1 MINHLKDDT
10 IAAISTAPG
19 VGGIAVIRISGNQ
32 SIEIVSSIFKAN
44 KKDVEIKTASAYQVI
59 YGTIYEC
66 EEEIDKVVV
75 SLFRAPHSFTG
86 EDVVEISCHGSI
98 YIQQRILS
106 LLINKGCRLAT
117 AGEFTQRAFFNGKM
131 DLSQAEA
138 VADLINSQTKAA
150 HSVAL
155 NQMKG
160 TFSNKLS
167 LLREKLL
174 HLVSL
179 LELELDFG
187 DHEELEFADRKE
199 LIQISNE
206 LHNEIKKLTSSFST
220 GNAIKNGI
228 PVSIIGNTNVGK
240 STLLNH
246 LIGEEKAIVSD
257 IPGTTRDI
265 IEDVVNI
272 NGISFRFIDTAG
284 IRSTNDTIEKIG
296 IERSYNAINHSQI
309 VIWVIDGSNYEIE
322 KINDIK
328 QYLLESGKIIITVI
342 NKIDIATQQQ
352 LDTIKLHLS
361 DTLNNILLISAK
373 KEQYIEELTNL
384 LYEKAGIS
392 EDINND
398 IIVNNVRHYEAL
410 QHSLESIERIIEG
423 LNNNIPSD
431 FIAQDARE
439 TIHYL
444 SEITGGEI
452 TTPEVLSNIFSKFC
466 IGK

>member
-44 KKDVEIKTASAYQVI
+44 KKDVEIKTASAYQAI

-284 IRSTNDTIEKIG
+284 IRSTSDTIEKIG

-352 LDTIKLHLS
+352 LDTIKQHLS

-384 LYEKAGIS
+384 LYKKAGIS

>member
-44 KKDVEIKTASAYQVI
+44 KKDVEIKTASAYQAI

-284 IRSTNDTIEKIG
+284 IRSTSDTIEKIG

-328 QYLLESGKIIITVI
+328 QYLLDSCKIIITVI

>member
-19 VGGIAVIRISGNQ
+19 VGGIAVMRISGNQ

-44 KKDVEIKTASAYQVI
+44 KKDVEIKTASAYQAI

-206 LHNEIKKLTSSFST
+206 LYNEIKKLTSSFST

-284 IRSTNDTIEKIG
+284 IRSTSDTIEKIG

-423 LNNNIPSD
+423 LKNNIPSD

-452 TTPEVLSNIFSKFC
+452 TTPEVLSNIFSKFR

>member
-32 SIEIVSSIFKAN
+32 STEIVSSIFKAN
-44 KKDVEIKTASAYQVI
+44 KKDVEIKTASAYQAI

-75 SLFRAPHSFTG
+75 TLFRAPHSFTG

-284 IRSTNDTIEKIG
+284 IRSTSDTIEKIG

>member
-44 KKDVEIKTASAYQVI
+44 KKDVETKTASAYQAI

-75 SLFRAPHSFTG
+75 TLFRAPHSFTG

-284 IRSTNDTIEKIG
+284 IRSTSDTIEKIG

-373 KEQYIEELTNL
+373 KEQYIEELTKL

>member
-410 QHSLESIERIIEG
+410 QHSLGSIERIIEG

-431 FIAQDARE
+431 FIAQDASE

>member
-44 KKDVEIKTASAYQVI
+44 KKDVETKTASAYQAI

-284 IRSTNDTIEKIG
+284 IRSTSDTIEKIG

-328 QYLLESGKIIITVI
+328 QYLLKSGKIIITVI

-361 DTLNNILLISAK
+361 DTLNNVLLISAK

>member
-32 SIEIVSSIFKAN
+32 STEIVSSIFKAN
-44 KKDVEIKTASAYQVI
+44 KKDVEIKTASAYQAI

-160 TFSNKLS
+160 IFSNKLS

-284 IRSTNDTIEKIG
+284 IRSTSDTIEKIG

-361 DTLNNILLISAK
+361 DTLNNVLLISAK

>member
-32 SIEIVSSIFKAN
+32 STEIVSSIFKAN
-44 KKDVEIKTASAYQVI
+44 KKDVEIKTASAYQAI

-284 IRSTNDTIEKIG
+284 IRSTSDTIEKIG

>member
-44 KKDVEIKTASAYQVI
+44 KKDVEIKTASAYQAI

-206 LHNEIKKLTSSFST
+206 LYNEIKKLTSSFST

-284 IRSTNDTIEKIG
+284 IRSTSDTIEKIG

-328 QYLLESGKIIITVI
+328 QYLLKSGKIIITVI

-361 DTLNNILLISAK
+361 DTLNNVLLISAK

>member
-373 KEQYIEELTNL
+373 KEQYI
-384 LYEKAGIS
+384 
-392 EDINND
+392 
-398 IIVNNVRHYEAL
+398 
-410 QHSLESIERIIEG
+410 
-423 LNNNIPSD
+423 
-431 FIAQDARE
+431 
-439 TIHYL
+439 
-444 SEITGGEI
+444 
-452 TTPEVLSNIFSKFC
+452 
-466 IGK
+466 

>member
-32 SIEIVSSIFKAN
+32 STEIVSSIFKAN
-44 KKDVEIKTASAYQVI
+44 KKDVEIKTASAYQAI

-167 LLREKLL
+167 LLRKKLL

-284 IRSTNDTIEKIG
+284 IRSTSDTIEKIG

-328 QYLLESGKIIITVI
+328 QYLLENGKIIITVI

>member
-44 KKDVEIKTASAYQVI
+44 KKDVEIKTASAYQAI

-284 IRSTNDTIEKIG
+284 IRSTSDTIEKIG

-309 VIWVIDGSNYEIE
+309 VIWVIDGSNYEIG

-328 QYLLESGKIIITVI
+328 QYLLDSGKIIITVI

-361 DTLNNILLISAK
+361 DTQNNILLISAK

>member
-44 KKDVEIKTASAYQVI
+44 KKDVDIKTASAYQAI

-284 IRSTNDTIEKIG
+284 IRSTSDTIEKIG

-361 DTLNNILLISAK
+361 DTQNNILLISAK

>member
-44 KKDVEIKTASAYQVI
+44 KKDVEIKTASAYQAI

-284 IRSTNDTIEKIG
+284 IRSTSDTIEKIG

-373 KEQYIEELTNL
+373 KEQYIEELINL

>member
-44 KKDVEIKTASAYQVI
+44 KKDVEIKTASAYQAI

-384 LYEKAGIS
+384 LYENAGIS

>member
-44 KKDVEIKTASAYQVI
+44 KKDVDIKTASAYQAI

-284 IRSTNDTIEKIG
+284 IRSTSDTIEKIG

-328 QYLLESGKIIITVI
+328 QYLLKSGKIIITVI

-423 LNNNIPSD
+423 LKNNIPSD

>member
-44 KKDVEIKTASAYQVI
+44 KKDVEIKTASAYQAI

-75 SLFRAPHSFTG
+75 TLFRAPHSFTG

-284 IRSTNDTIEKIG
+284 IRSTSDTIEKIG

-352 LDTIKLHLS
+352 LDTIKQHLS
-361 DTLNNILLISAK
+361 DTLNNIILISAK

>member
-44 KKDVEIKTASAYQVI
+44 KKDVEIKTASAYQAI

-284 IRSTNDTIEKIG
+284 IRSTSDTIEKIG

-328 QYLLESGKIIITVI
+328 QYLLKSGKIIITVI

>member
-44 KKDVEIKTASAYQVI
+44 KKDVEIKTASAYQAI

-75 SLFRAPHSFTG
+75 TLFQAPHSFTG

-284 IRSTNDTIEKIG
+284 IRSTSDTIEKIG

>member
-44 KKDVEIKTASAYQVI
+44 KKDVETKTASAYQAI
-59 YGTIYEC
+59 YGTVYEC

-75 SLFRAPHSFTG
+75 TLFRAPHSFTG

-206 LHNEIKKLTSSFST
+206 LRNEIKKLTSSFST

-284 IRSTNDTIEKIG
+284 IRSTSDTIEKIG

-328 QYLLESGKIIITVI
+328 QYLLKSGKIIITVI

>member
-32 SIEIVSSIFKAN
+32 STEIVSSIFKAN
-44 KKDVEIKTASAYQVI
+44 KKDVEIKTASAYQAI

-284 IRSTNDTIEKIG
+284 IRSTSDTIEKIG

-328 QYLLESGKIIITVI
+328 QYLLESGKIIITAI

>member
-44 KKDVEIKTASAYQVI
+44 KKDVETKTASAYQAI

-75 SLFRAPHSFTG
+75 TLFRAPHSFTG

-284 IRSTNDTIEKIG
+284 IRSTSDTIEKIG

-309 VIWVIDGSNYEIE
+309 VIWVIDGSNYEIK

-352 LDTIKLHLS
+352 LDTIKQHLS

-398 IIVNNVRHYEAL
+398 IIVNNIRHYEAL

>member
-44 KKDVEIKTASAYQVI
+44 KKDVEIKTASAYQAI

-75 SLFRAPHSFTG
+75 TLFRAPHSFTG

-199 LIQISNE
+199 LIQISTE
-206 LHNEIKKLTSSFST
+206 LYNEIKKLTSSFST

-284 IRSTNDTIEKIG
+284 IRSTSDTIEKIG

>member
-44 KKDVEIKTASAYQVI
+44 KKDVEIKTASAYQAI

-284 IRSTNDTIEKIG
+284 IRSTSDTIEKIG

-423 LNNNIPSD
+423 LNSNIPSD

>member
-19 VGGIAVIRISGNQ
+19 VGGIAVMRISGNQ

-44 KKDVEIKTASAYQVI
+44 KKDVEIKTASAYQAI

-98 YIQQRILS
+98 YIQQKILS

-206 LHNEIKKLTSSFST
+206 LYNEIKKLTSSFST

-284 IRSTNDTIEKIG
+284 IRSTSDTIEKIG

>member
-44 KKDVEIKTASAYQVI
+44 KKDVEIKTASAYQAI

-75 SLFRAPHSFTG
+75 TLFRAPHSFTG

-284 IRSTNDTIEKIG
+284 IRSTSDTIEKIG

>member
-44 KKDVEIKTASAYQVI
+44 KKDVEIKTASAYQAI

-228 PVSIIGNTNVGK
+228 PVSIIGNTNVDK

-284 IRSTNDTIEKIG
+284 IRSTSDTIEKIG

-328 QYLLESGKIIITVI
+328 QYLLENGKIIITVI

>member
-19 VGGIAVIRISGNQ
+19 VGVIAVIRISGNQ

-44 KKDVEIKTASAYQVI
+44 KKDVEIKTASAYQAI

-206 LHNEIKKLTSSFST
+206 LYNEIKKLTSSFST

-284 IRSTNDTIEKIG
+284 IRSTSDTIEKIG

-328 QYLLESGKIIITVI
+328 QYLLKSGKIIITVI

>member
-44 KKDVEIKTASAYQVI
+44 KKDVEIKTASAYQAI
-59 YGTIYEC
+59 YGTINEC

-284 IRSTNDTIEKIG
+284 IRSTSDTIEKIG

-352 LDTIKLHLS
+352 LDTIKQHLS

>member
-32 SIEIVSSIFKAN
+32 SIKIVSSIFKAN
-44 KKDVEIKTASAYQVI
+44 KKDVEIKTASAYQAI

-284 IRSTNDTIEKIG
+284 IRSTSDTIEKIG

-452 TTPEVLSNIFSKFC
+452 TTPEVLLNIFSKFC

>member
-44 KKDVEIKTASAYQVI
+44 KKDVDIKTASAYQAI

-284 IRSTNDTIEKIG
+284 IRSTSDTIEKIG

>member
-44 KKDVEIKTASAYQVI
+44 KKDVEIKTASAYQAI

-284 IRSTNDTIEKIG
+284 IRSTSDTIEKIG

-328 QYLLESGKIIITVI
+328 QYLLKSGKIIITVI

-373 KEQYIEELTNL
+373 KEQYIEELINL

>member
-44 KKDVEIKTASAYQVI
+44 KKDVEIKTASAYQAI

-284 IRSTNDTIEKIG
+284 IRSTSDTIEKIG

-309 VIWVIDGSNYEIE
+309 VIWVIDGSNYEIK

-352 LDTIKLHLS
+352 LDTIKQHLS

-398 IIVNNVRHYEAL
+398 IIVNNIRHYEAL

>member
-44 KKDVEIKTASAYQVI
+44 KKDVDIKTASAYQAI

-284 IRSTNDTIEKIG
+284 IRSTSDTIEKIG

-328 QYLLESGKIIITVI
+328 QYLLKSGKIIITVI

>member
-44 KKDVEIKTASAYQVI
+44 KKDVEIKTASAYQAI

-206 LHNEIKKLTSSFST
+206 LYNEIKKLTSSFST

-284 IRSTNDTIEKIG
+284 IRSTSDTIEKIG

-352 LDTIKLHLS
+352 LDTIKLQLS

-410 QHSLESIERIIEG
+410 QHSLESIERIIGG

>member
-19 VGGIAVIRISGNQ
+19 VGGIAVMRISGNQ

-44 KKDVEIKTASAYQVI
+44 KKDVEIKTASAYQAI

-206 LHNEIKKLTSSFST
+206 LYNEIKKLTSSFST

-284 IRSTNDTIEKIG
+284 IRSTSDTIEKIG

-361 DTLNNILLISAK
+361 DTQNNILLISAK